1 MDPAVD
7 TSVIWNFATALL
19 IGAMLG
25 IEREKHKRGEG
36 ASIGGLRTFIL
47 FSLIGALGGWLTQA
61 LATPWILVAVIVAT
75 AAAIV
80 AGYLITARAGGE
92 SVGLTTEL
100 AAIAACLLGALAT
113 LGQRELA
120 VALAV
125 VVAASLAYKQ
135 PLHGLVDRLDPDD
148 VFAGLRLLI
157 ATFIILPLLPDEPI
171 DPWGALNPQSLWIL
185 ALLIASL
192 SLVGYVAT
200 RLLGANRGIP
210 LTGLAGGL
218 VSSTAVTLS
227 FARQSREREYAG
239 AGSILASGIL
249 LAWAMMFARV
259 IIEVLVVNRSLLA
272 IVATPFS
279 LMAVVAAAFAWYFR
293 RKAPSADTTEGIP
306 LKNPFSLTSASK
318 FAAFFALVLLVVKL
332 VETYAPDRGLYYVAA
347 LAGTTDVDAI
357 TLSLAQYAREG
368 SDAVAARGITLA
380 ALSNTLVKGGIVAA
394 LGSESLRR
402 PVLAA
407 TVAILAVGGVTLALI

>member
-120 VALAV
+120 VALAAV
-125 VVAASLAYKQ
+125 LF
-135 PLHGLVDRLDPDD
+135 LVP
-148 VFAGLRLLI
+148 F
-157 ATFIILPLLPDEPI
+157 LLPS
-171 DPWGALNPQSLWIL
+171 GPQAKW
-185 ALLIASL
+185 
-192 SLVGYVAT
+192 
-200 RLLGANRGIP
+200 R
-210 LTGLAGGL
+210 
-218 VSSTAVTLS
+218 
-227 FARQSREREYAG
+227 
-239 AGSILASGIL
+239 
-249 LAWAMMFARV
+249 
-259 IIEVLVVNRSLLA
+259 
-272 IVATPFS
+272 
-279 LMAVVAAAFAWYFR
+279 
-293 RKAPSADTTEGIP
+293 
-306 LKNPFSLTSASK
+306 
-318 FAAFFALVLLVVKL
+318 
-332 VETYAPDRGLYYVAA
+332 
-347 LAGTTDVDAI
+347 
-357 TLSLAQYAREG
+357 
-368 SDAVAARGITLA
+368 
-380 ALSNTLVKGGIVAA
+380 
-394 LGSESLRR
+394 
-402 PVLAA
+402 
-407 TVAILAVGGVTLALI
+407 

>member
-61 LATPWILVAVIVAT
+61 LATPWILAAVIVAT

-218 VSSTAVTLS
+218 VSSTAVTLN
-227 FARQSREREYAG
+227 FARQSREREYSG

-272 IVATPFS
+272 SVATPFA

-293 RKAPSADTTEGIP
+293 RRAPSADTTEGIP

-407 TVAILAVGGVTLALI
+407 TAAILAVGGVALALI

>member
-61 LATPWILVAVIVAT
+61 LATPWILAAVIVAT

-218 VSSTAVTLS
+218 VSSTAVTLN

-259 IIEVLVVNRSLLA
+259 IIEVLVVNRSLLPS
-272 IVATPFS
+272 VATPFA

-293 RKAPSADTTEGIP
+293 RRAPSADTTEGIP

-332 VETYAPDRGLYYVAA
+332 VETYAPDRGLYYVHPEPR
-347 LAGTTDVDAI
+347 AI
-357 TLSLAQYAREG
+357 RA
-368 SDAVAARGITLA
+368 
-380 ALSNTLVKGGIVAA
+380 
-394 LGSESLRR
+394 
-402 PVLAA
+402 
-407 TVAILAVGGVTLALI
+407 